1 MALAPPLSPRRA
13 THLLPLMDVADE
25 ARQAE
30 QAQQAED
37 LGEAHDAQG
46 AGRLVDLRVDAFLHD
61 EEDVV
66 HGDGG
71 YEVHDS
77 EEGEELTPYTIEEL
91 HQMVAEG
98 EREFS
103 EGKWQDSED
112 MFRELEEEFA
122 QEELR
127 YSEAV

>member
-1 MALAPPLSPRRA
+1 MSEATLTSLLEYLYGALTPSNQRWLAE
-13 THLLPLMDVADE
+13 HLIEHA
-25 ARQAE
+25 
-30 QAQQAED
+30 
-37 LGEAHDAQG
+37 
-46 AGRLVDLRVDAFLHD
+46 
-61 EEDVV
+61 
-66 HGDGG
+66 
-71 YEVHDS
+71 DS

-112 MFRELEEEFA
+112 MFRELDEEFA
-122 QEELR
+122 QEEHR